1 MGLMFWQRPVGQELS
16 GTVKK
21 GLISEFALE
30 PGIVDKMR
38 YSGKNGHYSNRSVKY
53 IRVYDPVLMGN
64 GAGNGAGNGTA
75 AAPGYDA
82 LDLKGSRR
90 SALLFEGRIEKIDD
104 KMQVF
109 LTDRRAR

>member
-16 GTVKK
+16 GRVKK

-53 IRVYDPVLMGN
+53 IRVYDPVLIGN
-64 GAGNGAGNGTA
+64 GGSV
-75 AAPGYDA
+75 APGYDA
-82 LDLKGSRR
+82 MDQKGSGR

-104 KMQVF
+104 EMQVF